1 MEKDKLLDF
10 LKQGKWKN
18 LKKSD
23 WAVIGLAGILLLVIA
38 MPLETKEN
46 EQSSGKNQRTSDSM
60 EKGETGN
67 TKQMDAEEDVEDA
80 YVNQLEERLEAVLG
94 RMDGV
99 GAVKVMITV
108 SDSGEAVIEK
118 DRVSESTITSEIG
131 STGENRSVSEISGEE
146 TTVYVET
153 GEETYPYIQKEKVPT
168 VEGVVVVAEGGDNS
182 RVIANISESVKALL
196 PVEVH
201 RIKVVKMC
209 SKEE

>member
-60 EKGETGN
+60 ETGETGN
-67 TKQMDAEEDVEDA
+67 TKQMAAEEDVEDA

-94 RMDGV
+94 QMDGV

-118 DRVSESTITSEIG
+118 DRVSESTITSEID
-131 STGENRSVSEISGEE
+131 STGGNRSVSEISGEE
-146 TTVYVET
+146 ATVYVET